1 MTSHERV
8 DWQLEEPTSQF
19 PWFFAANPLVRAIL
33 APSRVFRNSYEKSK
47 EIVAKS
53 CRKGFAQRIELL
65 ARKNLENGP
74 EIDQNPRKSRRK
86 SRLGVARAP
95 STVDFCRS
103 KQPGRA
109 ASRSGRSSWYDWLIG
124 LVDLAGTA
132 GLSIPARPQARTSSA
147 QRPQASYGNFDIDNN

>member
-1 MTSHERV
+1 MKNRRKSLRNHAEKALLSESSCSHE
-8 DWQLEEPTSQF
+8 E
-19 PWFFAANPLVRAIL
+19 I
-33 APSRVFRNSYEKSK
+33 SK
-47 EIVAKS
+47 MDPK
-53 CRKGFAQRIELL
+53 
-65 ARKNLENGP
+65 
-74 EIDQNPRKSRRK
+74 IDQNRRKSRRK

-132 GLSIPARPQARTSSA
+132 GLSIPARSQGRTSWTSYLKPA
-147 QRPQASYGNFDIDNN
+147 MVISILILISYILLYFNFGKTWTTPADRPVQKGR

>member
-65 ARKNLENGP
+65 ARKISKMVP
-74 EIDQNPRKSRRK
+74 KMDQNRRKPRRK

-109 ASRSGRSSWYDWLIG
+109 APRSGRWSWYDWLIG

-132 GLSIPARPQARTSSA
+132 GLSIPARWQAPARSDKL
-147 QRPQASYGNFDIDNN
+147 P